1 MVNMTLDP
9 LAYVRQLMTDVAF
22 IAQVRGDARRTIFAH
37 PDEAPGLRAAID
49 QLRAQD
55 VITVKASPIPD
66 KGTAYVMDDAAF
78 EASQAQF
85 LQRLCHRPSSM
96 WGQP

>member
-1 MVNMTLDP
+1 MTLDP
-9 LAYVRQLMTDVAF
+9 LAYIRQLMTDLAF
-22 IAQVRGDARRTIFAH
+22 AAQVRGDARRTIFAH
-37 PDEAPGLRAAID
+37 PDDAPRLRAAVD
-49 QLRAQD
+49 QLHAED
-55 VITVKASPIPD
+55 IITVQASPFPD

-85 LQRLCHRPSSM
+85 LQRLCHRPISM